1 MLAFTL
7 ENKKYM
13 EGDIRRLGTSCDWS
27 REKFTLD
34 EDVVKKVRASFVKL
48 YQDGLVYRANRIV
61 NWCIKHQTSLS
72 DVETESREQED
83 ALYYITY
90 GPITIATVRPE
101 TIFGDVAIA
110 VHPDDERYQSLI
122 GKTVIQKT
130 PIGEREIPVI
140 ADAYVEK
147 DFGTGALKITPA
159 HDANDFMIGQKHKLE
174 AISVIDKI
182 GKLTAVTGKYE
193 GMKIADARK
202 AVIADLEEMG
212 LLVKTEPYK
221 HAVKCC
227 YKCQN
232 IIEPRI
238 MEQWFVKMQPL
249 AERAL
254 GAVKAKEITF
264 LPERFETMFSY
275 WMENTIDWNISRQI
289 VWGIKIPAWYKDGEI
304 FVGEEVPQGEGWREE
319 TDVFDT
325 WFSSGQWPYLVLG
338 YPDSK
343 DFKAFYPADILETG
357 ADLVFKWVP
366 RMVFF
371 SKYFTGQ
378 IPFKTVYFHGMVNDA
393 QGKKM
398 SKSKGNVMSPID
410 LIDEFGADALRM
422 ALIVGNPAG
431 SDSALSKDKIRGYR
445 NFTTKIWNMAKFI
458 LKYSDAI
465 VADVKAT
472 PRDNEVFSELA
483 KIKAEISGYLNEYK
497 LHLAAETIYHYIWHT
512 VADKI
517 IEEFK
522 PRLGGVDLDDRR
534 AAATTLLAV
543 FAESRGL
550 ATSQSFPLSWS
561 GSRRSQGVNRKV
573 TPESLGK

>member
-1 MLAFTL
+1 MSDFSSHFESKEAEPRIYKLWEESGYFNPDNLPGERSESFTTIMPPPNANGRLHVGHALDMTLKDVLVRYHRLCGRKALFVPGADHAGFETQVVYEKKLEKEGRSRFQMEREVLYKEMLAFTL

-193 GMKIADARK
+193 
-202 AVIADLEEMG
+202 
-212 LLVKTEPYK
+212 
-221 HAVKCC
+221 
-227 YKCQN
+227 
-232 IIEPRI
+232 
-238 MEQWFVKMQPL
+238 
-249 AERAL
+249 
-254 GAVKAKEITF
+254 
-264 LPERFETMFSY
+264 
-275 WMENTIDWNISRQI
+275 
-289 VWGIKIPAWYKDGEI
+289 
-304 FVGEEVPQGEGWREE
+304 
-319 TDVFDT
+319 
-325 WFSSGQWPYLVLG
+325 
-338 YPDSK
+338 
-343 DFKAFYPADILETG
+343 IL
-357 ADLVFKWVP
+357 
-366 RMVFF
+366 
-371 SKYFTGQ
+371 
-378 IPFKTVYFHGMVNDA
+378 
-393 QGKKM
+393 
-398 SKSKGNVMSPID
+398 
-410 LIDEFGADALRM
+410 
-422 ALIVGNPAG
+422 
-431 SDSALSKDKIRGYR
+431 
-445 NFTTKIWNMAKFI
+445 
-458 LKYSDAI
+458 
-465 VADVKAT
+465 
-472 PRDNEVFSELA
+472 PRDTS
-483 KIKAEISGYLNEYK
+483 
-497 LHLAAETIYHYIWHT
+497 
-512 VADKI
+512 
-517 IEEFK
+517 
-522 PRLGGVDLDDRR
+522 
-534 AAATTLLAV
+534 
-543 FAESRGL
+543 FA
-550 ATSQSFPLSWS
+550 
-561 GSRRSQGVNRKV
+561 RS
-573 TPESLGK
+573 